1 MLNMVMI
8 MAPAEK
14 RARYAAAFQ
23 TVSFA
28 GAFAGPLI
36 GGQIIA
42 MAGYKALFGFS
53 AVGRITATLVILRF
67 VRGDDATPGRK
78 PLSA

>member
-8 MAPAEK
+8 MAPPEK

-23 TVSFA
+23 TVTFA

-42 MAGYKALFGFS
+42 MVGYKALFVFS
-53 AVGRITATLVILRF
+53 GAGRMVGTLVILRF
-67 VRGDDATPGRK
+67 VHAGEGVRAPATPE
-78 PLSA
+78 